1 MEVAAARTVPACVV
15 LGPLLFL
22 TVTIELEGERPRVH
36 LHPGGQG
43 FWIARMIRQLGG
55 APTLVAPIG
64 GEAGDVVAAMLPGWE
79 IGLDAVRTSAA
90 SPTQIHDRRSGE
102 RVEVVAIETPELDRH
117 EADDLYAAALK
128 CSLAADAVVITAA
141 PEGVL
146 PQDAYGRLV
155 HDLNAQDIR
164 VFADVHGPAL
174 DAILEQGT
182 LDVLKV
188 SEDDLRSDGWTIESE
203 RESVEAARELVHRG
217 AGAVVISRG
226 GEPAIAAVGEQV
238 VRVHPPTL
246 AEVDHAGAGDS
257 MSAGITVG
265 RVSGLDPLDAIRL
278 GAAAGA
284 GNVIRRGLGS
294 GSSEL
299 IAELARLVEIENV
312 RERRA

>member
-1 MEVAAARTVPACVV
+1 MDVADARAEPACVV

-22 TVTIELEGERPRVH
+22 TVTIELEADRSRVH

-55 APTLVAPIG
+55 DPRLVAPIG
-64 GEAGDVVAAMLPGWE
+64 GEAGDVVAAVMPGWE
-79 IGLDAVRTSAA
+79 IGLEAVPTAA
-90 SPTQIHDRRSGE
+90 TTPTQIHDRRSGE
-102 RVEVVAIETPELDRH
+102 REELVGIDVPELDRH
-117 EADDLYAAALK
+117 EADDLYGAALK
-128 CSLAADAVVITAA
+128 AALAADGVVVTAA
-141 PEGVL
+141 PDSVL
-146 PQDAYGRLV
+146 PDDAYGRFV
-155 HDLNAQDIR
+155 HDVNAQGIP

-174 DAILEQGT
+174 DAIFDAGT

-188 SEDDLRSDGWTIESE
+188 SEEDLQQDGWEIDGE
-203 RESVEAARELVHRG
+203 RDAVDAARQLVGRG
-217 AGAVVISRG
+217 AGLVVVSRG
-226 GEPAIAAVGEQV
+226 GDPAIAAVGDRV

-257 MSAGITVG
+257 MTAGMSIG
-265 RVSGLDPLDAIRL
+265 RLVGLDPLDAVRL

-299 IAELARLVEIENV
+299 IAELARLVEIEDV
-312 RERRA
+312 V